1 MAALRRLDVPSGSS
15 IWIAKEKKAPKGRG
29 GLTLG
34 WILFLLVGI
43 PFGFMAALGPLAYA
57 GIYIGPLQGLWQP
70 WPPDVVKPFIGV
82 GIFVA
87 TLAYLIFRM
96 GQTDGFHWGTVT
108 ATAAARNMALSQG
121 MTSDQVAQAMTVTM
135 DPPAPALPPPPSG
148 SPSSDQAPQLEAE
161 RIDQLR
167 SL

>member
-1 MAALRRLDVPSGSS
+1 MAALRRLDVPAGSS

-34 WILFLLVGI
+34 WILFLAIGI

-57 GIYIGPLQGLWQP
+57 GIYVGPLRSLWQP

-82 GIFVA
+82 GVFVA

-108 ATAAARNMALSQG
+108 ATAAARNMALTQG
-121 MTSDQVAQAMTVTM
+121 MGSEQVAQALTVTL
-135 DPPAPALPPPPSG
+135 DPPAPALPPPPAG
-148 SPSSDQAPQLEAE
+148 SSTSEPSPQLEAA
-161 RIDQLR
+161 RIDNLR
-167 SL
+167 NL